1 VVKGTYWSGGMQAGQ
16 IALFHFDGKT
26 RMLCSAEGTFD
37 SASPTVFASIEDA
50 ERYARNYVDANPRR
64 GCRLYNVE
72 GDCVAEIRGSAVPF
86 RRYTK
91 ANAKRD
97 LFLGIAGFVL
107 VPFGFFLDKWI
118 GWSLFLGMA
127 LGTKFVL
134 LGILKT
140 SDGLAG
146 LLEYRRSKE

>member
-1 VVKGTYWSGGMQAGQ
+1 MKGTYWAGKMQAGEV
-16 IALFHFDGKT
+16 AMFHFDGKT
-26 RMLCSAEGTFD
+26 RMLCSAEGGFD
-37 SASPTVFASIEDA
+37 SAPVTVFPSLEAA
-50 ERYARNYVDANPRR
+50 EQYAQNYVHANPRR

-72 GDCVAEIRGSAVPF
+72 GDCISEIRGSAVPF

-97 LFLGIAGFVL
+97 VYLGIAGFIL
-107 VPFGFFLDKWI
+107 VPVGFFLDKWI

-140 SDGLAG
+140 SDGIAG
-146 LLEYRRSKE
+146 LLEHRHKE